1 MKCTVCGVELKDTDK
16 FCGICGTPNPDYSSE
31 TRSEAPSAA
40 EAVFETLKTE
50 GAENILG
57 APEEEKAAQSDKT
70 LTEAPP
76 IVPEVSDI
84 KQEEAF
90 ETPNEAPKEEKTAE
104 DMSEHEEA
112 QAREVSPAIIPP
124 PFPRGNEYGRQP
136 APPPYMYGNIPAGRE
151 APNSQKQPCQKEKR
165 VCSLSAVVFCIVVI
179 LILSVA
185 CGVLGG
191 MYYNERR
198 LRLGADYTLNGVSY
212 SHCDTIKKI
221 KK

>member
-31 TRSEAPSAA
+31 TRAESPSAA
-40 EAVFETLKTE
+40 EAVSETLKTE
-50 GAENILG
+50 SAENILG
-57 APEEEKAAQSDKT
+57 APEEEKAAESDKS
-70 LTEAPP
+70 LTEVLPS
-76 IVPEVSDI
+76 VPEAADI

-90 ETPNEAPKEEKTAE
+90 ETPNEAAKEEKTAE
-104 DMSEHEEA
+104 GMSEHEEA
-112 QAREVSPAIIPP
+112 QAREVPPVIIPP
-124 PFPRGNEYGRQP
+124 PFPQGNEYGKQP

-151 APNSQKQPCQKEKR
+151 APKNQKQPGQKEKR

-212 SHCDTIKKI
+212 SHCDTIQKI
-221 KK
+221 N